1 MREARELIKNN
12 DDIDFAVTG
21 ISCSL
26 GCRSKNGSFRHYNSE
41 NQLHNLIN
49 K

>member
-21 ISCSL
+21 INCSL
-26 GCRSKNGSFRHYNSE
+26 GCRSFRHYNSE
-41 NQLHNLIN
+41 NQLHN
-49 K
+49 